1 MNELQGRI
9 ALVTGASRGI
19 GRATALALAQ
29 AGCDVA
35 VGYQRAAIEAAE
47 VVAEIHALKCR
58 AMSVQADVA
67 DPHEA
72 ARAVREVEEGLG
84 PIGVLVNNAGIN
96 ASKPLAEITP
106 KDWTHT
112 ISINLSSAF
121 YVTQAVLPSMRA
133 RKWGRI
139 IMLSSIAAQ
148 TGGVIGPH
156 YAASKAGLIGL
167 MHSYANLLAKEG
179 ITANAI
185 APALI
190 ETDMIKGNEAIKPT
204 LIPLGRFG
212 KAGEVASVAAL
223 LAMNGYVTGQ
233 TITVNGGWHMS

>member
-35 VGYQRAAIEAAE
+35 VGYQRAATEAAE

-67 DPHEA
+67 DPREA
-72 ARAVREVEEGLG
+72 ARTVREVEEGLG
-84 PIGVLVNNAGIN
+84 PIGVLVNNAGIS

-106 KDWTHT
+106 EDWAHT

-133 RKWGRI
+133 RQWGG
-139 IMLSSIAAQ
+139 SSCFRRSQRRRAA
-148 TGGVIGPH
+148 
-156 YAASKAGLIGL
+156 
-167 MHSYANLLAKEG
+167 
-179 ITANAI
+179 
-185 APALI
+185 
-190 ETDMIKGNEAIKPT
+190 
-204 LIPLGRFG
+204 
-212 KAGEVASVAAL
+212 
-223 LAMNGYVTGQ
+223 
-233 TITVNGGWHMS
+233 

>member
-9 ALVTGASRGI
+9 ALVTGGSRGI

-35 VGYQRAAIEAAE
+35 VGYQRAAEEAAE
-47 VVAEIHALKCR
+47 VVAEIRVLKCR
-58 AMSVQADVA
+58 AISVQANVA
-67 DPHEA
+67 EPREA
-72 ARAVREVEEGLG
+72 ARTVREVEEGLG
-84 PIGVLVNNAGIN
+84 PIGVLVNNAGIS
-96 ASKPLAEITP
+96 AKKPLAEITP
-106 KDWTHT
+106 EDWTHT

-133 RKWGRI
+133 RQWGRI
-139 IMLSSIAAQ
+139 IMLASIAAQ

-167 MHSYANLLAKEG
+167 MHSYASLLAKEG

-212 KAGEVASVAAL
+212 KAGEVASVVTL

-233 TITVNGGWHMS
+233 TISVNGGWHMS

>member
-1 MNELQGRI
+1 
-9 ALVTGASRGI
+9 
-19 GRATALALAQ
+19 
-29 AGCDVA
+29 
-35 VGYQRAAIEAAE
+35 
-47 VVAEIHALKCR
+47 
-58 AMSVQADVA
+58 MSVQADVA
-67 DPHEA
+67 DPREA
-72 ARAVREVEEGLG
+72 ARTVREVEEGLG

-106 KDWTHT
+106 EDWVHT

-133 RKWGRI
+133 RQWGRI

-233 TITVNGGWHMS
+233 TISVNGGWHMS